1 MTTAVRPARLEEL
14 EDLTAL
20 CLRSKAYWGY
30 DAAFM
35 AACVDEVT
43 LTPEDLECDPIGV
56 LDDQNG
62 LAGVAHVSLD
72 QDGYYLDKLFIDT
85 DRIGLG
91 YGKSL
96 FLWALGAARALG
108 ATELIIEADPD
119 AAPFYE
125 KMGCRR
131 AGEVPSGSV
140 AGRVLPRFVH
150 PL

>member
-1 MTTAVRPARLEEL
+1 MTPALRPARLDEL

-35 AACVDEVT
+35 AACVDELT
-43 LTPEDLECDPIGV
+43 LTPEDLEQDPISV
-56 LDDQNG
+56 LEDQNG
-62 LAGVAHVSLD
+62 LAGVAQVSLD
-72 QDGYYLDKLFIDT
+72 QDGCYLDKLFIDT

-91 YGKSL
+91 YGKRL
-96 FLWALGAARALG
+96 FLWALVAARGLG

-131 AGEVPSGSV
+131 AGETPSGSV